1 MSAFGRKTG
10 VGGMSGARPSFGVA
24 RPMRGPE
31 GAKPANAPAAKGG
44 DQFPP
49 LPSTEP
55 PPPPSSFS
63 SSGSSN
69 DRNADAMTRLADRA
83 NGVNDGNYQA
93 EGFEASVHKIKEQVL
108 PRQPATRSLPILG
121 NPQSFRFIHHGHTA
135 CVSHSSRRP
144 SEKDE
149 VP

>member
-10 VGGMSGARPSFGVA
+10 AGSMSGARPSFGVA

-31 GAKPANAPAAKGG
+31 GAKAVPVPGGMGG

-55 PPPPSSFS
+55 PAPPSV
-63 SSGSSN
+63 GSSN

-83 NGVNDGNYQA
+83 NLVNEGN
-93 EGFEASVHKIKEQVL
+93 FEEIGRASGRERVC
-108 PRQPATRSLPILG
+108 T
-121 NPQSFRFIHHGHTA
+121 
-135 CVSHSSRRP
+135 
-144 SEKDE
+144 
-149 VP
+149 